1 MKEAINKQTHIL
13 NLHENPRVGKSQT
26 KYVSGYIVKSGGWEG
41 SGKIVNGCDFFFFF
55 EIDEVMK
62 FLKLKVMMMV

>member
-1 MKEAINKQTHIL
+1 MNTYSKFTQ
-13 NLHENPRVGKSQT
+13 KSQSREIT

-41 SGKIVNGCDFFFFF
+41 SGKIVNGCDFFF

-62 FLKLKVMMMV
+62 FLKLKVMMTV